1 MLLLPEERP
10 VTAVAWL
17 RGHWGPS
24 AVPTFMPGPPWR
36 SRAFLCSLVTAH
48 RARSLSSWAPQDT
61 ARGLPAL
68 ARAVSAALTAT
79 PGRQSVLRKQR
90 WGQTVESPAVGK
102 GCCLPEIR
110 LRAEAPAAGPRRW
123 VCGTAEC
130 PTGRRRPRLP
140 RPPLPWASRVA
151 PPPRP
156 SPSPRSPATAA
167 AVRCQRAAAPPE
179 SPAPGVPVSFPR
191 GDPRRPV
198 S

>member
-10 VTAVAWL
+10 VPAVTWL

-24 AVPTFMPGPPWR
+24 AVPTFMPAPPWR

-79 PGRQSVLRKQR
+79 PAASQCYGNSDGARPWKARLSGRAAACLKSDLEQR
-90 WGQTVESPAVGK
+90 PLQ
-102 GCCLPEIR
+102 
-110 LRAEAPAAGPRRW
+110 RAPRRW

-140 RPPLPWASRVA
+140 RPPPPWASRVA

>member
-48 RARSLSSWAPQDT
+48 RARSLSPWAPQDT

-79 PGRQSVLRKQR
+79 PAASQCYGNSDGARPWK
-90 WGQTVESPAVGK
+90 A
-102 GCCLPEIR
+102 R
-110 LRAEAPAAGPRRW
+110 LSG
-123 VCGTAEC
+123 
-130 PTGRRRPRLP
+130 
-140 RPPLPWASRVA
+140 
-151 PPPRP
+151 
-156 SPSPRSPATAA
+156 
-167 AVRCQRAAAPPE
+167 RAAACLKSDLEQRPLQRAHDAGCA
-179 SPAPGVPVSFPR
+179 APLSAPRAEGGRGCRVPRSRGLPVS
-191 GDPRRPV
+191 RPHPGRHRLLTAPPQPLL
-198 S
+198 